1 MSGTAE
7 TTITEQSGQRT
18 QNVGISG
25 VLATPGDR
33 RGNQGGATEAHYSQV
48 IQRLLGDNVTVS
60 SVLSH
65 NIDMRDGY
73 PHSTTGIPQ
82 AIHGTA
88 TQVNIDVATWLASF
102 QDPIRAILGTG
113 VHQV

>member
-7 TTITEQSGQRT
+7 TTITQQSGQRT

-33 RGNQGGATEAHYSQV
+33 RGNQGGATEAHYSDV

-82 AIHGTA
+82 AIHGYVARPFPFCFHALSTA
-88 TQVNIDVATWLASF
+88 PLTFVIV
-102 QDPIRAILGTG
+102 
-113 VHQV
+113 